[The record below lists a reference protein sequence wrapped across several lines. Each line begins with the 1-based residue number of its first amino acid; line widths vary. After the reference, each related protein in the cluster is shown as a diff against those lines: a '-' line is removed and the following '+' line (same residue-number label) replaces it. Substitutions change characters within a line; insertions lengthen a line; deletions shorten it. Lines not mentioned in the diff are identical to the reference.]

1 MKMKWISILMVAW
14 VLCGAALGPAQAD
27 TLENMERE
35 RAILLDALLSP
46 GLTVAEREGRITISK
61 TRLIDLERMVLRDKS
76 LMGRNTPTVRAAFEN
91 YDLTF
96 LVHATAETLEPH
108 RIAAYARS
116 LAEAFNAF
124 YQACPVLKADT
135 DDLRRSRLRLADL
148 TGRVLCDA
156 LNLLGIEAP
165 DRM

>member
-96 LVHATAETLEPH
+96 LVHATAEKNVALIDHWLHEVGVSTPALMNA
-108 RIAAYARS
+108 RIG
-116 LAEAFNAF
+116 
-124 YQACPVLKADT
+124 
-135 DDLRRSRLRLADL
+135 RR
-148 TGRVLCDA
+148 
-156 LNLLGIEAP
+156 
-165 DRM
+165 